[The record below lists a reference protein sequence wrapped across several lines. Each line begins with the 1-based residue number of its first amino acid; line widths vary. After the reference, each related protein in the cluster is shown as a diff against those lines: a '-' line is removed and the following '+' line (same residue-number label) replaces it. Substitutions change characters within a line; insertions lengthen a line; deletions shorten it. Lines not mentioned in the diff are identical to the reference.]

1 MVATENSKADK
12 RNISVA
18 LALAPLSVTLS
29 DIHNLARDLRTYLE
43 QAQYKGIEGMPIIP
57 NRKDQQTVTAQD
69 VGTVESAL
77 SDLCVPPIP
86 TPTPTLPQIRQ
97 DLGDCQRCPLH
108 KVRQSIVFGKGPES
122 ASLAFIGEAP
132 EQADDLAGEPFLG
145 ESGKLFDNMLLAM
158 ERYAYNLAGT
168 NLNERRPFDDLIAE
182 RGHSRTRVYLAH
194 VAMCRPPED
203 RKPDLEEIEQCS
215 PFLFRQLEV
224 LAGNKLKAI
233 ICLGFTASRTLIPNG
248 PDGKRLAR
256 LSDIR
261 GQWHEWRGIPV
272 MPTWHPSYL
281 LRDPTHKGE
290 AWADLKAVVNRLVG
304 K

>member
-1 MVATENSKADK
+1 
-12 RNISVA
+12 
-18 LALAPLSVTLS
+18 
-29 DIHNLARDLRTYLE
+29 
-43 QAQYKGIEGMPIIP
+43 MPIIP
-57 NRKDQQTVTAQD
+57 NRPPSKPTCFSDSGHCLTPDDCQKVRNCIESLPSEQIVDIRQQLASEVTPD
-69 VGTVESAL
+69 L
-77 SDLCVPPIP
+77 SQPP
-86 TPTPTLPQIRQ
+86 TTPTLPQIRQ

-261 GQWHEWRGIPV
+261 GQWYEWRGIPV

-304 K
+304 R

>member
-1 MVATENSKADK
+1 
-12 RNISVA
+12 
-18 LALAPLSVTLS
+18 LSVTLPTYA
-29 DIHNLARDLRTYLE
+29 DILELSRDLRTYLE
-43 QAQYKGIEGMPIIP
+43 QARDKGIEGMPIIP
-57 NRKDQQTVTAQD
+57 NRKELQTITTND
-69 VGTVESAL
+69 VGSIENILPDL
-77 SDLCVPPIP
+77 SKPLT
-86 TPTPTLPQIRQ
+86 TPTAPTLPQIRQ
-97 DLGDCQRCPLH
+97 DLGDCTRCPLH
-108 KVRQSIVFGKGPES
+108 KTRQSIVFGKGPES

-132 EQADDLAGEPFLG
+132 EQADDQAGEPFLG

-158 ERYAYNLAGT
+158 ERYAYNLAGS

-203 RKPDLEEIEQCS
+203 RKPDIEEIEQCS

-233 ICLGFTASRTLIPNG
+233 ICLGLTAARTLIPNG
-248 PDGKRLAR
+248 PDGKRITR

>member
-1 MVATENSKADK
+1 M
-12 RNISVA
+12 
-18 LALAPLSVTLS
+18 SVTLPTLN
-29 DIHNLARDLRTYLE
+29 DILNLSRDLRTYLE
-43 QAQYKGIEGMPIIP
+43 QARDKGIEGMPIIP
-57 NRKDQQTVTAQD
+57 NRKELQTIAAED
-69 VGTVESAL
+69 VGMVENIL
-77 SDLCVPPIP
+77 PDLCQPL
-86 TPTPTLPQIRQ
+86 TKPTPTLPQIRQ
-97 DLGDCQRCPLH
+97 DLDDCQRCPLH
-108 KVRQSIVFGKGPES
+108 QTRKSIVFGKGPES

-132 EQADDLAGEPFLG
+132 EQADDQAGEPFLG

-158 ERYAYNLAGT
+158 ERYAYNLAGQ

-203 RKPDLEEIEQCS
+203 RKPDLEEIEQCA
-215 PFLFRQLEV
+215 PFLFRQLEL

-233 ICLGFTASRTLIPNG
+233 ICLGLTAARTLITNG
-248 PDGKRLAR
+248 LDGKRLTR

>member
-1 MVATENSKADK
+1 
-12 RNISVA
+12 
-18 LALAPLSVTLS
+18 
-29 DIHNLARDLRTYLE
+29 
-43 QAQYKGIEGMPIIP
+43 MPIIP
-57 NRKDQQTVTAQD
+57 NRPPFAKEIAQIARADAAAIDEADTETVAYCRNLIATSDVGSLHEAVTA
-69 VGTVESAL
+69 GTDMLALTQKPPGEADRLRALANRLES
-77 SDLCVPPIP
+77 P
-86 TPTPTLPQIRQ
+86 PTLPQIRQ
-97 DLGDCQRCPLH
+97 DLGDCNRCSLH
-108 KVRQSIVFGKGPES
+108 KTRQSIVYGKGPES

-132 EQADDLAGEPFLG
+132 EQADDLSGEPFLG

-224 LAGNKLKAI
+224 LANNKLKAI
-233 ICLGFTASRTLIPNG
+233 ICLGLTATRTLIPNG
-248 PDGKRLAR
+248 PDGKRLTR